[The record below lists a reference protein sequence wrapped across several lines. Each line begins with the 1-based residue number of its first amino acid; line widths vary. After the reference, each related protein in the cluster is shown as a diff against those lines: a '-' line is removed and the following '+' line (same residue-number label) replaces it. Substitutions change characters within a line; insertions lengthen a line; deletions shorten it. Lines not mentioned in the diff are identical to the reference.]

1 MSGKKF
7 LPPSI
12 YGSLVFL
19 AAIALM
25 AYPSVKAQTVLIDF
39 GSTTYTNTI
48 PDANGN
54 YWNNYTNLAQS
65 NVLLGLNSVFSGTA
79 SGISAIWTNGSGLL
93 VNGDS
98 SGGSATLINNAATL
112 AGWYNPRFSN
122 TAMVADIWYSP
133 NAPVLVFTNLN
144 SNETYD
150 LTLAEFRL
158 NSGSRAGQVIV
169 SGSNSVTNNVDGGF
183 VSTVNGTSS
192 SYGMVYNF
200 AGINPTSSN
209 TLSMMIVQQS
219 PGTNDCFSGLQ
230 LVGYVAYTN
239 GVTSTISSAKSYS
252 GDTYLGGNA
261 SITASAAGALGNGSS
276 TLVSFGSSTVTLNG
290 SGQTVAGLAGS
301 GNLNLAASGG
311 SQTLTVNSSWG
322 TNNKIYY
329 FSTNAVT
336 NGVTNAGFTINNLNY
351 GQANVTNT
359 TGSTTNVS
367 GWFTNNYSTY
377 SGVLSGSAALQKSG
391 TGTLFLTGN
400 NTYTGGTVVSGGTLS
415 ITSSNNI
422 ASGAL
427 TMNGGTLSFTSL
439 LTLSSFINSS
449 PSSMFNYTTLA
460 SGAGTTTLLTASSLS
475 LGGNALSFTS
485 ATLGANT
492 LTLNGSAVSYLG
504 YSYLFT
510 NSGNNLS
517 IVATASGRAPWNL
530 SWAGGDAT
538 WNTTAGVWYATN
550 NGAST
555 NVFQD
560 YDNVTFTNGSSVSV
574 QVAGVNAGA
583 VLLTNNSGTLTLSN
597 GAIAAASFT
606 NAGSGNVVVSSSLN
620 ILNGTGTLVN
630 SGSGTLSLN
639 ASNSVAAS
647 VLSAGKTVLGN
658 ANALGGTSASLT
670 MSGGA
675 LDLNG
680 NSINSGALNIS
691 AGSVTNSSASLATF
705 GNAGGGTVAGTIDGN
720 IALVKSGAGNLILSG
735 ANTFNGGVTINAGTL
750 SITNSGTLGAAT
762 NAVTLNAG
770 TLDLGNKKIALG
782 SMTLTGGTVQ
792 NGTISN
798 TAVAMS
804 GVSTINAILAGSS
817 SLNYTANGGPAAL
830 GASNSFTGGIV
841 FNNIN
846 LNLNLN
852 NAYALG
858 TGTLTFAAGT
868 YANLNF
874 VQGASTVANNTM
886 FFSNNGTL
894 AANDYNAT
902 VTLGGNLIIDSNSTA
917 KFNPTAGTTLLNGV
931 ISGDS
936 SSTANNYGSG
946 TLALGAANTFSGT
959 WNLGNYAVT
968 TASYTLLNNTNAM
981 QYAILG
987 LNGQGTNQINVLFGA
1002 NGGSNSI
1009 YNIGGLG
1016 GGQNGLATLN
1026 LTNGNSIS
1034 INSTRTNNQYFT
1046 GIIAG
1051 TGSLIVNDLSGS
1063 DLALSSFCTNTYSGG
1078 TVINSGQLTVQNGSA
1093 LGSGGVTVSGGWL
1106 NLFGKTITNS
1116 LAGLSNGGWTVSYT
1130 HLTLPTKR
1138 IV

>member
-1 MSGKKF
+1 MSVKA
-7 LPPSI
+7 LHPS
-12 YGSLVFL
+12 SLFRGLAPL

-39 GSTTYTNTI
+39 GGTNYTKTI

-79 SGISAIWTNGSGLL
+79 SGISAIWTNGSSLT

-98 SGGSATLINNAATL
+98 SLANATIINNAATL
-112 AGWYNPRFSN
+112 AGWYDPRFSN
-122 TAMVADIWYSP
+122 TAMVADIWYTGSTA
-133 NAPVLVFTNLN
+133 NLVFTNLN
-144 SNETYD
+144 ANETYD

-158 NSGSRAGQVIV
+158 NAGARPGQVIF
-169 SGSNSVTNNVDGGF
+169 SGANTNITNNVDGGL
-183 VSTVNGTSS
+183 VSTVNGISS

-200 AGINPTSSN
+200 SGVTATSSN
-209 TLSMMIVQQS
+209 TTTLTFVGGLS
-219 PGTNDCFSGLQ
+219 NNCFSGLQ

-239 GVTSTISSAKSYS
+239 GVTTTISSAKSYS

-261 SITASAAGALGNGSS
+261 NITASAAGALGNGSS
-276 TLVSFGSSTVTLNG
+276 TLVSFDSSTVTLSG
-290 SGQTVAGLAGS
+290 SGQTVAGLAGN
-301 GNLNLAASGG
+301 GNLALNASGG

-391 TGTLFLTGN
+391 TGTLALTGN

-485 ATLGANT
+485 ATLGAKT

-517 IVATASGRAPWNL
+517 IVATASGRTPWNL

-560 YDNVTFTNGSSVSV
+560 LDSVTFTNGSSVSV

-597 GAIAAASFT
+597 GAIAATSFT

-620 ILNGTGTLVN
+620 IFSGTGTLVN

-658 ANALGGTSASLT
+658 ANALGGSSASLT

-680 NSINSGALNIS
+680 NSITPGALNIS

-792 NGTISN
+792 NGTISD

-817 SLNYTANGGPAAL
+817 SLNYTAAGGPAAL

-841 FNNIN
+841 FNNNNIN
-846 LNLNLN
+846 LNLS
-852 NAYALG
+852 NAYASG
-858 TGTLTFAAGT
+858 TGTLTFA
-868 YANLNF
+868 
-874 VQGASTVANNTM
+874 
-886 FFSNNGTL
+886 
-894 AANDYNAT
+894 
-902 VTLGGNLIIDSNSTA
+902 
-917 KFNPTAGTTLLNGV
+917 
-931 ISGDS
+931 
-936 SSTANNYGSG
+936 
-946 TLALGAANTFSGT
+946 
-959 WNLGNYAVT
+959 
-968 TASYTLLNNTNAM
+968 
-981 QYAILG
+981 
-987 LNGQGTNQINVLFGA
+987 
-1002 NGGSNSI
+1002 
-1009 YNIGGLG
+1009 
-1016 GGQNGLATLN
+1016 
-1026 LTNGNSIS
+1026 
-1034 INSTRTNNQYFT
+1034 
-1046 GIIAG
+1046 
-1051 TGSLIVNDLSGS
+1051 SGS
-1063 DLALSSFCTNTYSGG
+1063 S
-1078 TVINSGQLTVQNGSA
+1078 
-1093 LGSGGVTVSGGWL
+1093 
-1106 NLFGKTITNS
+1106 
-1116 LAGLSNGGWTVSYT
+1116 
-1130 HLTLPTKR
+1130 
-1138 IV
+1138 